1 MKTFLRRLLV
11 LTLAMLMLTQGT
23 LAAFTQVN
31 DPIEFSDVPYDH
43 WAHYEIGTM
52 YQHGLMLGTGGD
64 QFSPSGTV
72 SVAQAV
78 TVTMRVWEL
87 ARDGDGVL
95 DQSGE
100 HWYDGA
106 VEAALSNGL
115 IERGQFDSYDRTAT
129 RAELAGLLAHAL
141 PAGEY
146 KAINNITEIPDVDGA
161 TPYSEEIYT
170 LYNAGI
176 LAGSDGY
183 GTFYPERD
191 ITRAEL
197 SAILY
202 RMIYSWN
209 RKEFT
214 LLPKPADLTVYSSSK
229 CLYIDGIPVYGL
241 TRIDGKYYVPAVL
254 LSSERMSPVGDLMS
268 CYSDDQRDFSVSFN
282 SRSYGEIAM
291 LDYAAVPPE
300 GKVMG
305 TADANPGSVRVNYDE
320 TMQGAVY
327 TIGGRYPMIS
337 LDVLGAVEQGGSF
350 YLDACEEE
358 NHTPSYEADLVGRAT
373 PQLARSADRETVIAI
388 HDYLVSTLTYDIL
401 TSAPYGTTEEE
412 YAAAEALW
420 QAAYEEYALSTN
432 RALHTKYAICQDYAE
447 LFQSMCIRLGIPCDM
462 VSGEA
467 GGPHAWNIVYVDG
480 EWLYMDCTWD
490 DPVSKKPV
498 LDHDYCLIGP
508 DVLVKD
514 HYWDG
519 DDYPM
524 PDEYDPAWEQ
534 LDPNN
539 ITSADMFRKCLIAQ
553 LVIANRNDPQAATK
567 TVKLRVT
574 KSGAYGGTGVLY
586 ADYEGAWWW
595 SMRGGY
601 DSASGMYVYT
611 FGDMMGW

>member
-1 MKTFLRRLLV
+1 MKTLLRRLFV
-11 LTLAMLMLTQGT
+11 LSLALLMLTQGA
-23 LAAFTQVN
+23 LAAFMPVN
-31 DPIEFSDVPYDH
+31 ESIEFSDVPYEH
-43 WAHYEIGTM
+43 WAHYDIDSM
-52 YQHGLMLGTGGD
+52 YRLGLMLGTGGD
-64 QFSPSGTV
+64 RFSPSGTV

-106 VEAALSNGL
+106 VDAALSNGL
-115 IERGQFDSYDRTAT
+115 IRSGQFDSYDRAAT
-129 RAELAGLLAHAL
+129 RAELAGLLANAL
-141 PAGEY
+141 PASEY
-146 KAINNITEIPDVDGA
+146 KAINNITEIPDVNASTLNAED
-161 TPYSEEIYT
+161 IFT

-176 LAGSDGY
+176 LTGSDGY
-183 GTFYPERD
+183 GTFYPDRD

-202 RMIYSWN
+202 RMVYSWN

-229 CLYIDGIPVYGL
+229 CLYIDGFPVYGL

-254 LSSERMSPVGDLMS
+254 LQNERMSPAANLID
-268 CYSDDQRDFSVSFN
+268 CYSDEGRDFSVSFR
-282 SRSYGEIAM
+282 SSYGEIPM
-291 LDYAAVPPE
+291 LTYVAIPPE

-305 TADANPGSVRVNYDE
+305 TADANPGSVRIDYDE
-320 TMQGAVY
+320 TVNGAVY

-337 LDVLGAVEQGGSF
+337 LDVLGAVAQGDDF
-350 YLDACEEE
+350 VLNVLEKA
-358 NHTPSYEADLVGRAT
+358 NHTTVYEADLVGAPLAT
-373 PQLARSADRETVIAI
+373 LVRGTDRETAVAV
-388 HDYLVSTLTYDIL
+388 HDYLVNTLTYDIL
-401 TSAPYGTTEEE
+401 TSAPYGTTEED

-420 QAAYEEYALSTN
+420 QKAYEEYELSTN
-432 RALHTKYAICQDYAE
+432 RAMSTKYAICQDYAE
-447 LFQSMCIRLGIPCDM
+447 IFQSMCIRLGIPCDM

-480 EWLYMDCTWD
+480 QWLYMDCTWD

-586 ADYEGAWWW
+586 AEYEGAWWW

-601 DSASGMYVYT
+601 DKASGMYVYT

>member
-1 MKTFLRRLLV
+1 MKTLLRRLFV
-11 LTLAMLMLTQGT
+11 LTLAALMLTQGT

-31 DPIEFSDVPYDH
+31 ESVEFSDVPYEH
-43 WAHYEIGTM
+43 WAHYDIGTM
-52 YQHGLMLGTGGD
+52 YQLGLMLGTGDGE
-64 QFSPSGTV
+64 FSPSGTV

-87 ARDGDGVL
+87 SRDGDGVL

-100 HWYDGA
+100 NWYDGA
-106 VEAALSNGL
+106 VDAAMESGL
-115 IERGQFDSYDRTAT
+115 LRAGQFDSYTRAAT

-146 KAINNITEIPDVDGA
+146 KAINAIGELPDVDSS
-161 TPYSEEIYT
+161 TPYAEEIFT

-183 GTFYPERD
+183 GTFYPDRD

-202 RMIYSWN
+202 RMVYSWN

-229 CLYIDGIPVYGL
+229 CLYVDGFPVYGL
-241 TRIDGKYYVPAVL
+241 TRIDGEYYVPAVL
-254 LSSERMSPVGDLMS
+254 LSSERVSPVANIVS
-268 CYSDDQRDFSVSFN
+268 CYSDDQKNFSVSFDR
-282 SRSYGEIAM
+282 SSYGEIPM
-291 LDYAAVPPE
+291 LTYAAVPPE

-305 TADANPGSVRVNYDE
+305 TADADPGSVQVDYD
-320 TMQGAVY
+320 TTVQGAVY

-337 LDVLGAVEQGGSF
+337 LKHLGAVEQNGSF
-350 YLDACEEE
+350 VLNVLEEA
-358 NHTPSYEADLVGRAT
+358 NHTVSYEADLVGA
-373 PQLARSADRETVIAI
+373 PVSQLARGTDRETAIAI
-388 HDYLVSTLTYDIL
+388 HDYLVNYLTYDIL
-401 TSAPYGTTEEE
+401 TSAPGGTTEEE
-412 YAAAEALW
+412 YAAANELW
-420 QAAYEEYALSTN
+420 NKAYEEYELSTN
-432 RALHTKYAICQDYAE
+432 RAMSTKYAVCQDYAE

-462 VSGEA
+462 VTGEA
-467 GGPHAWNIVYVDG
+467 GGPHAWNKVYVDG
-480 EWLYMDCTWD
+480 QWLYMDCTWD
-490 DPVSKKPV
+490 DPVSSKPT
-498 LDHDYCLIGP
+498 LRYDYCLVGP
-508 DVLVKD
+508 DVMVKS
-514 HYWDG
+514 HYWDAA
-519 DDYPM
+519 DYPM

-553 LVIANRNDPQAATK
+553 LVIANREDPEAVTK

-586 ADYEGAWWW
+586 AEYEGAWWW

-601 DSASGMYVYT
+601 DKASGMYVYT